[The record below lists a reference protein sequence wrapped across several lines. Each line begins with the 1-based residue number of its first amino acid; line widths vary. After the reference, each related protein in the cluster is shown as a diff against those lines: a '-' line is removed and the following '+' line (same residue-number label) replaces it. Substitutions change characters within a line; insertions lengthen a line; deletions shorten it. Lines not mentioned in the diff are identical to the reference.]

1 MQPVIWLCWILKGAA
16 CFTFALIWISREAG
30 AAMPVI
36 LTEQDVRALLDM
48 PAAIRAVEESLLRQA
63 AGDGWIHPRRR
74 LALPDRVFLNYMF
87 AADQKT
93 GWMGAKLYS
102 VAHGVARFMVL
113 LYRAESGELAALI
126 EADYLGQVRTGA
138 ATGVATKYM
147 ARPEARVLGII
158 GTGTQARTQLAAVSE
173 VRNLETIRAFGRD
186 RSRLE
191 NYCREMTDTLRKPV
205 TPAAS
210 AEETVRG
217 ADVVITATNSMAPI
231 VMGAWLAPGAHVNAI
246 GANFAQKR
254 ELESDAVDR
263 AAVIAVDSIQQ
274 ANIESGDLIEAFG
287 DDNSRCQHV
296 RELCEVV
303 AGKRPR
309 RRNPEQITL
318 FKSNGIAS
326 WYLAVAAYL

>member
-1 MQPVIWLCWILKGAA
+1 
-16 CFTFALIWISREAG
+16 
-30 AAMPVI
+30 MPVI

-48 PAAIRAVEESLLRQA
+48 PGAIRAVEESLLRQS

-87 AADQKT
+87 AADQKA

-113 LYRAESGELAALI
+113 LYRAESGELTALI

-138 ATGVATKYM
+138 ASAVATKYM

-173 VRNLETIRAFGRD
+173 VRELQTIRAFGRD
-186 RSRLE
+186 RGRLE
-191 NYCREMTDTLRKPV
+191 NYCREMSQALRKPV

-217 ADVVITATNSMAPI
+217 ADIVITATNSMSPI
-231 VMGAWLAPGAHVNAI
+231 VSGAWLAAGTHINAI

-263 AAVIAVDSIQQ
+263 AAIIAVDSIQQ
-274 ANIESGDLIEAFG
+274 ANIESGDLIQAFG
-287 DDNSRCQHV
+287 DDNARWQQV
-296 RELCEVV
+296 RELCEIV
-303 AGKRPR
+303 AGKRPGR
-309 RRNPEQITL
+309 KNPEQITL

-326 WYLAVAAYL
+326 WDLAVAARVFERAEKEGLGRKLEFGSYK